1 FEAFRRRLQREYDA
15 TPSPETDA
23 RIQAIRARQTP
34 FANAAPAPRPIATP
48 LVPPRRRPWPRVL
61 WPVVA
66 GAVATATIGWLVAS
80 GPHRTSVAVLGL
92 GNATRDTTLTYLA
105 DGLAQ
110 RSEEHTSELQSLAY
124 LVCRLLLEKKKIKTE
139 HAAHR

>member
-1 FEAFRRRLQREYDA
+1 DPDDESALARLVARLERPEGAPRALTSLETVRRRDQLPYDT

-48 LVPPRRRPWPRVL
+48 LIPARRRPWPRVL

-80 GPHRTSVAVLGL
+80 PPHRTSVAVLGL

-105 DGLAQ
+105 HGLA
-110 RSEEHTSELQSLAY
+110 
-124 LVCRLLLEKKKIKTE
+124 
-139 HAAHR
+139 